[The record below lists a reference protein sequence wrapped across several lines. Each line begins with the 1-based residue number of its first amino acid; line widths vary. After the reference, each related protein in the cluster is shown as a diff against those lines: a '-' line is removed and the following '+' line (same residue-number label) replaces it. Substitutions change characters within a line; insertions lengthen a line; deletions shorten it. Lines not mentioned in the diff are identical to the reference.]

1 MPKNK
6 FQEVIFTIIMVFVM
20 VYAMICYN
28 IVLNTGT
35 MTNETFL
42 LAFHELTFM
51 GPIAFILDFFII
63 GGLAKKIAFGIVDMR
78 RDNPFHLVLAIS
90 AVSVA
95 FMCPCMSFAATVLIK
110 HAPASQIIPTWLQ
123 TTAMNF
129 PMAFFWQIFYA
140 GPFVR
145 FIFGKLFPEKES
157 AQTSQGVAART
168 VAMEA
173 APDRKKPGLLD
184 RIADHLRRYW
194 QLWILSAPA
203 LFFVGLFSYV
213 PMWGIQLAFREFD
226 PTKGLTGGKFV
237 GFKYFLEFFHNP
249 LFGEIMT
256 NTIRISLWTL
266 VMGFIFP
273 IILALLINQIGS
285 KKIKGFVQ
293 TITYMP
299 HFISV
304 VVIVSMLNIFL
315 TPGTGILGRFFGEES
330 LMGSTSAIT
339 AVYWISEV
347 WQHVGWNS
355 IIYLAALAGVN
366 TSLYE
371 AAKIDGAG
379 RLQLIRYVDIPAIM
393 PTCAILLIMN
403 MGSVLNVGFDKIY
416 LMQNSLNMPATEVIA
431 TYTYKIG
438 IINGQYSY
446 STAIG
451 LFNTLV
457 NFIFLITANAIAKR
471 VSDTSIF

>member
-1 MPKNK
+1 MHKHRK
-6 FQEVIFTIIMVFVM
+6 
-20 VYAMICYN
+20 A
-28 IVLNTGT
+28 
-35 MTNETFL
+35 L
-42 LAFHELTFM
+42 LH
-51 GPIAFILDFFII
+51 GPWRWKRLPTARNQVCSIA
-63 GGLAKKIAFGIVDMR
+63 
-78 RDNPFHLVLAIS
+78 S
-90 AVSVA
+90 
-95 FMCPCMSFAATVLIK
+95 
-110 HAPASQIIPTWLQ
+110 PT
-123 TTAMNF
+123 
-129 PMAFFWQIFYA
+129 
-140 GPFVR
+140 
-145 FIFGKLFPEKES
+145 
-157 AQTSQGVAART
+157 TS
-168 VAMEA
+168 
-173 APDRKKPGLLD
+173 
-184 RIADHLRRYW
+184 
-194 QLWILSAPA
+194 A
-203 LFFVGLFSYV
+203 LFFVGLFAYV

-237 GFKYFLEFFHNP
+237 GLKYFNEFFHNP

-256 NTIRISLWTL
+256 NTVRISLWTL

-293 TITYMP
+293 TVTYMP

-315 TPGTGILGRFFGEES
+315 SPGSGILGRFFGDES

-355 IIYLAALAGVN
+355 IIYLAALAGVD

-379 RLQLIRYVDIPAIM
+379 RLQLIRYVDLPAIM

-438 IINGQYSY
+438 ILNGQYSY

-451 LFNTLV
+451 LFNTLI
-457 NFIFLITANAIAKR
+457 NFVFLITANAIAKR

>member
-1 MPKNK
+1 MP
-6 FQEVIFTIIMVFVM
+6 
-20 VYAMICYN
+20 AMQSSK
-28 IVLNTGT
+28 G
-35 MTNETFL
+35 
-42 LAFHELTFM
+42 
-51 GPIAFILDFFII
+51 
-63 GGLAKKIAFGIVDMR
+63 
-78 RDNPFHLVLAIS
+78 
-90 AVSVA
+90 
-95 FMCPCMSFAATVLIK
+95 AA
-110 HAPASQIIPTWLQ
+110 LQ
-123 TTAMNF
+123 TGSVNA
-129 PMAFFWQIFYA
+129 A
-140 GPFVR
+140 
-145 FIFGKLFPEKES
+145 
-157 AQTSQGVAART
+157 AARN
-168 VAMEA
+168 
-173 APDRKKPGLLD
+173 KPGLFD
-184 RIADHLRRYW
+184 RIADHFRRYW
-194 QLWILSAPA
+194 QLWILTAPA
-203 LFFVGLFSYV
+203 LFFVGLFAYV

-237 GFKYFLEFFHNP
+237 GLKYFNEFFHNP

-256 NTIRISLWTL
+256 NTVRISLWTL

-315 TPGTGILGRFFGEES
+315 SPGSGILGRFFGDES

-355 IIYLAALAGVN
+355 IIYLAALAGVD

-371 AAKIDGAG
+371 AAKIDG
-379 RLQLIRYVDIPAIM
+379 YVDLPAIM

-438 IINGQYSY
+438 ILNGQYSY

-451 LFNTLV
+451 LFNTLI
-457 NFIFLITANAIAKR
+457 NFVFLITANAIAKR

>member
-1 MPKNK
+1 M
-6 FQEVIFTIIMVFVM
+6 
-20 VYAMICYN
+20 
-28 IVLNTGT
+28 
-35 MTNETFL
+35 
-42 LAFHELTFM
+42 
-51 GPIAFILDFFII
+51 
-63 GGLAKKIAFGIVDMR
+63 
-78 RDNPFHLVLAIS
+78 
-90 AVSVA
+90 
-95 FMCPCMSFAATVLIK
+95 
-110 HAPASQIIPTWLQ
+110 
-123 TTAMNF
+123 
-129 PMAFFWQIFYA
+129 
-140 GPFVR
+140 
-145 FIFGKLFPEKES
+145 S

-184 RIADHLRRYW
+184 RIADHFRRYW
-194 QLWILSAPA
+194 QLWILTAPA
-203 LFFVGLFSYV
+203 LFFVGLFAYV

-237 GFKYFLEFFHNP
+237 GFKYFNEFFHNP

-256 NTIRISLWTL
+256 NTVRISLWTL

-293 TITYMP
+293 TVTYMP

-315 TPGTGILGRFFGEES
+315 SPGSGILGRFFGDES

-355 IIYLAALAGVN
+355 IIYLAALAGVD

-371 AAKIDGAG
+371 ARDRCKAAMATAG
-379 RLQLIRYVDIPAIM
+379 FAWPVRLQGSRRLARTSSTRFFSMSMTSKRQPAAGKVWKRPSKGGNSRPCMIP
-393 PTCAILLIMN
+393 T
-403 MGSVLNVGFDKIY
+403 GW
-416 LMQNSLNMPATEVIA
+416 VIW
-431 TYTYKIG
+431 T
-438 IINGQYSY
+438 
-446 STAIG
+446 
-451 LFNTLV
+451 
-457 NFIFLITANAIAKR
+457 
-471 VSDTSIF
+471 

>member
-1 MPKNK
+1 MYGEKLSVAGFFGSIPDIVSDDGNHQYTIDKKKAYAEYPDTRAIALQDRFGGWIRDDVKMVNDTNADQVTASDQAIREARSRVDGVK
-6 FQEVIFTIIMVFVM
+6 DVIPIYVRP
-20 VYAMICYN
+20 
-28 IVLNTGT
+28 NTEDSNT
-35 MTNETFL
+35 LQNNNT
-42 LAFHELTFM
+42 
-51 GPIAFILDFFII
+51 
-63 GGLAKKIAFGIVDMR
+63 
-78 RDNPFHLVLAIS
+78 AIS
-90 AVSVA
+90 NYANNQIAKWVQKGGIDKEWDAYVKKVSEPTLGLDA
-95 FMCPCMSFAATVLIK
+95 NIK
-110 HAPASQIIPTWLQ
+110 
-123 TTAMNF
+123 
-129 PMAFFWQIFYA
+129 
-140 GPFVR
+140 
-145 FIFGKLFPEKES
+145 
-157 AQTSQGVAART
+157 
-168 VAMEA
+168 EA

>member
-1 MPKNK
+1 MP
-6 FQEVIFTIIMVFVM
+6 
-20 VYAMICYN
+20 AMQSSK
-28 IVLNTGT
+28 G
-35 MTNETFL
+35 
-42 LAFHELTFM
+42 
-51 GPIAFILDFFII
+51 
-63 GGLAKKIAFGIVDMR
+63 
-78 RDNPFHLVLAIS
+78 
-90 AVSVA
+90 
-95 FMCPCMSFAATVLIK
+95 AA
-110 HAPASQIIPTWLQ
+110 LQ
-123 TTAMNF
+123 TGSVNA
-129 PMAFFWQIFYA
+129 A
-140 GPFVR
+140 
-145 FIFGKLFPEKES
+145 
-157 AQTSQGVAART
+157 AARN
-168 VAMEA
+168 
-173 APDRKKPGLLD
+173 KPGLFD
-184 RIADHLRRYW
+184 RIADHFRRYW
-194 QLWILSAPA
+194 QLWVLTAPA
-203 LFFVGLFSYV
+203 LFFVGLFAYV

-237 GFKYFLEFFHNP
+237 GLKYFNEFFHNP

-256 NTIRISLWTL
+256 NTVRISLWTL

-293 TITYMP
+293 TVTYMP

-304 VVIVSMLNIFL
+304 VVIVSMVNIFL
-315 TPGTGILGRFFGEES
+315 SPGSGILGRFFGDES

-355 IIYLAALAGVN
+355 IIYLAALAGVD

-379 RLQLIRYVDIPAIM
+379 RLQLIRYVDLPAIM

-403 MGSVLNVGFDKIY
+403 MGFDKIY

-438 IINGQYSY
+438 ILNGQYSY

-451 LFNTLV
+451 LFNTLI
-457 NFIFLITANAIAKR
+457 NFVFLITANAIAKR

>member
-1 MPKNK
+1 M
-6 FQEVIFTIIMVFVM
+6 
-20 VYAMICYN
+20 
-28 IVLNTGT
+28 
-35 MTNETFL
+35 
-42 LAFHELTFM
+42 
-51 GPIAFILDFFII
+51 
-63 GGLAKKIAFGIVDMR
+63 
-78 RDNPFHLVLAIS
+78 
-90 AVSVA
+90 
-95 FMCPCMSFAATVLIK
+95 
-110 HAPASQIIPTWLQ
+110 
-123 TTAMNF
+123 
-129 PMAFFWQIFYA
+129 
-140 GPFVR
+140 
-145 FIFGKLFPEKES
+145 S

-173 APDRKKPGLLD
+173 APDRKKPGPLD

-213 PMWGIQLAFREFD
+213 AMWGIQLAFREFD

-315 TPGTGILGRFFGEES
+315 TPGTGILGRFFGDES

-355 IIYLAALAGVN
+355 IIYLAALAGVD

-379 RLQLIRYVDIPAIM
+379 RLQLAEHAVHRSHRHIHLQNRYYQRPVLVLDG
-393 PTCAILLIMN
+393 N
-403 MGSVLNVGFDKIY
+403 RSVQHLGQLHLPDHRECNRQARFRYEHFLEGFY
-416 LMQNSLNMPATEVIA
+416 HVCNN
-431 TYTYKIG
+431 
-438 IINGQYSY
+438 
-446 STAIG
+446 
-451 LFNTLV
+451 
-457 NFIFLITANAIAKR
+457 
-471 VSDTSIF
+471 

>member
-1 MPKNK
+1 M
-6 FQEVIFTIIMVFVM
+6 
-20 VYAMICYN
+20 
-28 IVLNTGT
+28 
-35 MTNETFL
+35 
-42 LAFHELTFM
+42 
-51 GPIAFILDFFII
+51 
-63 GGLAKKIAFGIVDMR
+63 
-78 RDNPFHLVLAIS
+78 
-90 AVSVA
+90 
-95 FMCPCMSFAATVLIK
+95 
-110 HAPASQIIPTWLQ
+110 
-123 TTAMNF
+123 
-129 PMAFFWQIFYA
+129 
-140 GPFVR
+140 
-145 FIFGKLFPEKES
+145 S

-184 RIADHLRRYW
+184 RIADHFRRYW
-194 QLWILSAPA
+194 QLWILTAPA
-203 LFFVGLFSYV
+203 LFFVGLFAYV

-237 GFKYFLEFFHNP
+237 GFKYFNEFFHNP

-256 NTIRISLWTL
+256 NTVRISLWTL

-293 TITYMP
+293 TVTYMP

-315 TPGTGILGRFFGEES
+315 SPGSGILGRFFGDES
-330 LMGSTSAIT
+330 LMGSTSALT

-355 IIYLAALAGVN
+355 IIYLAALAGVD

-379 RLQLIRYVDIPAIM
+379 RLQLIRYVDLPAIM

-431 TYTYKIG
+431 TYTSKIG
-438 IINGQYSY
+438 IINVFVFDRHRPVQYLGQLRLPDHRERDRQARFRYEHFLGGSHHVCNNNRGRCPKQERYSLEQACT
-446 STAIG
+446 SEE
-451 LFNTLV
+451 
-457 NFIFLITANAIAKR
+457 NAR
-471 VSDTSIF
+471 

>member
-1 MPKNK
+1 MHKHRK
-6 FQEVIFTIIMVFVM
+6 
-20 VYAMICYN
+20 A
-28 IVLNTGT
+28 
-35 MTNETFL
+35 L
-42 LAFHELTFM
+42 LH
-51 GPIAFILDFFII
+51 GPWRWKRL
-63 GGLAKKIAFGIVDMR
+63 
-78 RDNPFHLVLAIS
+78 
-90 AVSVA
+90 
-95 FMCPCMSFAATVLIK
+95 
-110 HAPASQIIPTWLQ
+110 PT
-123 TTAMNF
+123 
-129 PMAFFWQIFYA
+129 
-140 GPFVR
+140 
-145 FIFGKLFPEKES
+145 
-157 AQTSQGVAART
+157 ARNQ
-168 VAMEA
+168 V
-173 APDRKKPGLLD
+173 LLD

-315 TPGTGILGRFFGEES
+315 TPGTGILGRFFGDES

>member
-1 MPKNK
+1 MHKHRK
-6 FQEVIFTIIMVFVM
+6 
-20 VYAMICYN
+20 A
-28 IVLNTGT
+28 
-35 MTNETFL
+35 L
-42 LAFHELTFM
+42 LHGPWRWKRLPTARNHLTAHFD
-51 GPIAFILDFFII
+51 IS
-63 GGLAKKIAFGIVDMR
+63 
-78 RDNPFHLVLAIS
+78 NPS
-90 AVSVA
+90 
-95 FMCPCMSFAATVLIK
+95 
-110 HAPASQIIPTWLQ
+110 
-123 TTAMNF
+123 
-129 PMAFFWQIFYA
+129 
-140 GPFVR
+140 
-145 FIFGKLFPEKES
+145 
-157 AQTSQGVAART
+157 
-168 VAMEA
+168 
-173 APDRKKPGLLD
+173 D
-184 RIADHLRRYW
+184 RRYW
-194 QLWILSAPA
+194 QLWILTAPA
-203 LFFVGLFSYV
+203 LFFVGLFAYV

-237 GFKYFLEFFHNP
+237 GFKYFNEFFHNP

-256 NTIRISLWTL
+256 NTVRISLWTL

-293 TITYMP
+293 TVTYMP

-315 TPGTGILGRFFGEES
+315 SPGSGILGRFFGDES

-355 IIYLAALAGVN
+355 IIYLAALAGVD

-379 RLQLIRYVDIPAIM
+379 RLQLIRYVDLPAIM

-457 NFIFLITANAIAKR
+457 NFVFLITANAIAKR

>member
-1 MPKNK
+1 MHKHRK
-6 FQEVIFTIIMVFVM
+6 
-20 VYAMICYN
+20 A
-28 IVLNTGT
+28 
-35 MTNETFL
+35 L
-42 LAFHELTFM
+42 LH
-51 GPIAFILDFFII
+51 GPWRWKRLPTARNQVCSIAS
-63 GGLAKKIAFGIVDMR
+63 
-78 RDNPFHLVLAIS
+78 PTTS
-90 AVSVA
+90 
-95 FMCPCMSFAATVLIK
+95 AATGSCGSSPL
-110 HAPASQIIPTWLQ
+110 PPCS
-123 TTAMNF
+123 
-129 PMAFFWQIFYA
+129 
-140 GPFVR
+140 
-145 FIFGKLFPEKES
+145 S
-157 AQTSQGVAART
+157 
-168 VAMEA
+168 
-173 APDRKKPGLLD
+173 
-184 RIADHLRRYW
+184 
-194 QLWILSAPA
+194 
-203 LFFVGLFSYV
+203 
-213 PMWGIQLAFREFD
+213 FD

-237 GFKYFLEFFHNP
+237 GFKYFNEFFHNP

-256 NTIRISLWTL
+256 NTVRISLWTL

-293 TITYMP
+293 TVTYMP

-315 TPGTGILGRFFGEES
+315 SPGSGILGRFFGDES

-355 IIYLAALAGVN
+355 IIYLAALAGVD

-379 RLQLIRYVDIPAIM
+379 RLQLIRYVDLPAIM
-393 PTCAILLIMN
+393 PTCAILLM
-403 MGSVLNVGFDKIY
+403 LNVGFDKIY

-457 NFIFLITANAIAKR
+457 NFVFLITANAIAKR

>member
-1 MPKNK
+1 MP
-6 FQEVIFTIIMVFVM
+6 
-20 VYAMICYN
+20 AMHN
-28 IVLNTGT
+28 
-35 MTNETFL
+35 
-42 LAFHELTFM
+42 HR
-51 GPIAFILDFFII
+51 
-63 GGLAKKIAFGIVDMR
+63 K
-78 RDNPFHLVLAIS
+78 
-90 AVSVA
+90 
-95 FMCPCMSFAATVLIK
+95 
-110 HAPASQIIPTWLQ
+110 APLLQ
-123 TTAMNF
+123 TVKRSNA
-129 PMAFFWQIFYA
+129 A
-140 GPFVR
+140 
-145 FIFGKLFPEKES
+145 
-157 AQTSQGVAART
+157 AARN
-168 VAMEA
+168 
-173 APDRKKPGLLD
+173 KPGLFD
-184 RIADHLRRYW
+184 RIADHFRRYW
-194 QLWILSAPA
+194 QLWILTAPA
-203 LFFVGLFSYV
+203 LFFVGLFAYV

-237 GFKYFLEFFHNP
+237 GLKYFNEFFHNP

-256 NTIRISLWTL
+256 NTVRISLWTL

-293 TITYMP
+293 TVTYMP

-315 TPGTGILGRFFGEES
+315 SPGSGILGRFFGDES

-355 IIYLAALAGVN
+355 IIYLAALAGVD

-379 RLQLIRYVDIPAIM
+379 RLQLIRYVDLPAIM

-438 IINGQYSY
+438 ILNGQYSY

-451 LFNTLV
+451 LFNTLI
-457 NFIFLITANAIAKR
+457 NFVFLITANAIAKR

>member
-1 MPKNK
+1 
-6 FQEVIFTIIMVFVM
+6 
-20 VYAMICYN
+20 
-28 IVLNTGT
+28 
-35 MTNETFL
+35 
-42 LAFHELTFM
+42 
-51 GPIAFILDFFII
+51 
-63 GGLAKKIAFGIVDMR
+63 
-78 RDNPFHLVLAIS
+78 
-90 AVSVA
+90 
-95 FMCPCMSFAATVLIK
+95 
-110 HAPASQIIPTWLQ
+110 
-123 TTAMNF
+123 
-129 PMAFFWQIFYA
+129 
-140 GPFVR
+140 
-145 FIFGKLFPEKES
+145 
-157 AQTSQGVAART
+157 
-168 VAMEA
+168 
-173 APDRKKPGLLD
+173 
-184 RIADHLRRYW
+184 
-194 QLWILSAPA
+194 
-203 LFFVGLFSYV
+203 
-213 PMWGIQLAFREFD
+213 MWGIQLAFREFD

-237 GFKYFLEFFHNP
+237 GFKYFNEFFHNP

-293 TITYMP
+293 TVTYMP

-315 TPGTGILGRFFGEES
+315 SPGSGILGRFFGDES

-355 IIYLAALAGVN
+355 IIYLAALAGVD

-379 RLQLIRYVDIPAIM
+379 RLQLIRYVDLPAIM

-457 NFIFLITANAIAKR
+457 NFVFLITANAIAKPR
-471 VSDTSIF
+471 SDTSIFLGGSHHVCNNNRGRCPKQERYSLEQACTSEENARVIWPSTSSSCCFWCSPWSQCSTPCGSWSSHRSPTRMPWPAAK

>member
-1 MPKNK
+1 MP
-6 FQEVIFTIIMVFVM
+6 
-20 VYAMICYN
+20 AMQSSK
-28 IVLNTGT
+28 G
-35 MTNETFL
+35 
-42 LAFHELTFM
+42 
-51 GPIAFILDFFII
+51 
-63 GGLAKKIAFGIVDMR
+63 
-78 RDNPFHLVLAIS
+78 
-90 AVSVA
+90 
-95 FMCPCMSFAATVLIK
+95 AA
-110 HAPASQIIPTWLQ
+110 LQ
-123 TTAMNF
+123 TGSVNA
-129 PMAFFWQIFYA
+129 A
-140 GPFVR
+140 
-145 FIFGKLFPEKES
+145 
-157 AQTSQGVAART
+157 AARN
-168 VAMEA
+168 
-173 APDRKKPGLLD
+173 KPGLFD
-184 RIADHLRRYW
+184 RIADHFRRYW
-194 QLWILSAPA
+194 QLWILTAPA
-203 LFFVGLFSYV
+203 LFFVGLFAYV

-237 GFKYFLEFFHNP
+237 GLKYFNEFFH
-249 LFGEIMT
+249 

-315 TPGTGILGRFFGEES
+315 SPGSGILGRFFGDES

-355 IIYLAALAGVN
+355 IIYLAALAGVD

-379 RLQLIRYVDIPAIM
+379 RLQLIRYVDLPAIM

-438 IINGQYSY
+438 ILNGQYSY

-451 LFNTLV
+451 LFNTLI
-457 NFIFLITANAIAKR
+457 NFVFLITANAIAKR

>member
-1 MPKNK
+1 MP
-6 FQEVIFTIIMVFVM
+6 
-20 VYAMICYN
+20 AMQSSK
-28 IVLNTGT
+28 G
-35 MTNETFL
+35 
-42 LAFHELTFM
+42 
-51 GPIAFILDFFII
+51 
-63 GGLAKKIAFGIVDMR
+63 
-78 RDNPFHLVLAIS
+78 
-90 AVSVA
+90 
-95 FMCPCMSFAATVLIK
+95 AA
-110 HAPASQIIPTWLQ
+110 LQ
-123 TTAMNF
+123 TGSVN
-129 PMAFFWQIFYA
+129 
-140 GPFVR
+140 
-145 FIFGKLFPEKES
+145 
-157 AQTSQGVAART
+157 VAAARN
-168 VAMEA
+168 
-173 APDRKKPGLLD
+173 KPGLFD
-184 RIADHLRRYW
+184 RIADHFRRYW
-194 QLWILSAPA
+194 QLWILTAPA
-203 LFFVGLFSYV
+203 LFFVGLFAYV

-237 GFKYFLEFFHNP
+237 GLKYFNEFFHNP

-256 NTIRISLWTL
+256 NTVRISLWTL

-293 TITYMP
+293 TVTYMP

-315 TPGTGILGRFFGEES
+315 SPGSGILGRFFGDES

-355 IIYLAALAGVN
+355 IIYLAALAGVD

-379 RLQLIRYVDIPAIM
+379 RLQLIRYVDLPAIV

-438 IINGQYSY
+438 ILNGQYSY

-451 LFNTLV
+451 LFNTLI
-457 NFIFLITANAIAKR
+457 NFVFLITANAIAKR